1 MKRGNNLTPL
11 AEIVRRDPTADTD
24 LRARHHFTR
33 FDQIDQLVGASEAEA
48 DLGFMARM
56 MALCSLPRTNPGD
69 RIQYKR
75 VNGPYTLYMTATGGN
90 KLPYGNLPRLLLA
103 WVTTEAVRTQSR
115 VLILGSSLSE
125 FMRKLEILSSDSGG
139 AWGVRTRLRNQMR
152 RLFRCTVS
160 LIYEDE
166 RGDASVS
173 SLIADRTEFWWSE
186 RKPELPSLW
195 ESKIELGEK
204 FFQEI
209 IRHPVPLDM
218 NTLKALK
225 RSSLGL
231 DLYMWAVYRT
241 FSLDRPLRLSWTRLY
256 RQFGVD
262 PSRAS
267 DNRTVQD
274 FRKDC
279 LRELKKIKLAWPAL
293 NYATAKGVLILSP
306 SKPAITPTR
315 DRRPGTLVAPP
326 NAANASEGR

>member
-1 MKRGNNLTPL
+1 M
-11 AEIVRRDPTADTD
+11 AE
-24 LRARHHFTR
+24 
-33 FDQIDQLVGASEAEA
+33 
-48 DLGFMARM
+48 LGVSA
-56 MALCSLPRTNPGD
+56 P
-69 RIQYKR
+69 
-75 VNGPYTLYMTATGGN
+75 
-90 KLPYGNLPRLLLA
+90 
-103 WVTTEAVRTQSR
+103 
-115 VLILGSSLSE
+115 
-125 FMRKLEILSSDSGG
+125 
-139 AWGVRTRLRNQMR
+139 RLRNQMR

-241 FSLDRPLRLSWTRLY
+241 FSLDRPLRLSWPQLY

-262 PSRAS
+262 PSKAS
-267 DNRTVQD
+267 DNCTVQD
-274 FRKDC
+274 FRKDY
-279 LRELKKIKLAWPAL
+279 LRELKKIKVAWPGL

-306 SKPAITPTR
+306 SKPAIAPTT
-315 DRRPGTLVAPP
+315 RPAASRPVAPERRSG
-326 NAANASEGR
+326 AAPFSFSIGPTAQCLRGASEDCFEGFPQIAVIRGSYPRINTLSPARINTPP